1 MKSMFTQNCSER
13 RNEGK
18 GERERIKT
26 EIKMKR
32 EEKKKTYERRAG
44 EGARRIRKSRWMKS
58 PRVDD
63 NGSSIKS
70 SRKSMENGKSGKKKK
85 LELACSVKWTLRV
98 IMSGGVNK

>member
-1 MKSMFTQNCSER
+1 MMKSMFTQNCSER

-44 EGARRIRKSRWMKS
+44 EGARRIRKSR
-58 PRVDD
+58 
-63 NGSSIKS
+63 
-70 SRKSMENGKSGKKKK
+70 
-85 LELACSVKWTLRV
+85 
-98 IMSGGVNK
+98 